1 MASKSSQSE
10 TVKEAVSAA
19 TRAISGNPELE
30 INFGGMGSS
39 LPNPPNSLKDLT
51 SFRGKADSIA
61 CIEKYRDK
69 TIKINSGVEKI
80 NSLIR
85 VMEDTRVEILGSLNY
100 PGVASNLSAKFKEK
114 SKLHESFEE
123 QEDQLE
129 IALETWLRKTCLP
142 NESDS
147 QSNLFLKYWGKL
159 FDSQGEEFKKNLIDS
174 LNDQARFYDIAE
186 NFLKNLNIEDEENDS
201 DDNDVEDDSEQE
213 EQTSSDQ
220 NEEEESQESDSSDE
234 QESQEGTEETDYDAG
249 DIDEDA
255 IVDENQE
262 ITTNQSWLESL
273 VGQTTNF
280 TYKVYTRSFDE
291 EIKAEDLCSPEELQR
306 LRKHLDQ
313 LMGPSKATIS
323 KLAHRLQRFLMA
335 QQNRSWEFN
344 KEEGMLDS
352 ARLHKIITDPLTA
365 LTYKVEKDTEFRDTS
380 VSILVDSS
388 GSMRGRSM
396 TVAAICA
403 DIISTTL
410 ERCNVKTEVLGFT
423 TKQWKGGESRKL
435 WMEDGKPEN
444 PGRLNDIRHI
454 IFKSADTPWRR
465 GQKNFGL
472 MLREGLLKEN
482 VDGEAL
488 IWAHDRLAR
497 RTEQRKI
504 LMVISDGAPV
514 DDSTLSTNP
523 TNFLDLHLRQ
533 VIHSIETKS
542 DINLIAIGIGHDVTR
557 YYKNAVTIH
566 RAEELGGAMLEQ
578 LTDLFKV
585 DRAGSPIIVKIKQ
598 NF

>member
-1 MASKSSQSE
+1 MASKNSQPE
-10 TVKEAVSAA
+10 IIKEAVTAA
-19 TRAISGNPELE
+19 TRAISGNAEME
-30 INFGGMGSS
+30 VSFGGVGSATS
-39 LPNPPNSLKDLT
+39 NAPKSKEELT
-51 SFRGKADSIA
+51 AFRGKADSLA

-69 TIKINSGVEKI
+69 SIRIESGTEKI
-80 NSLIR
+80 NSLMR
-85 VMEDTRVEILGSLNY
+85 VMEDTRVEILGSLDY
-100 PGVASNLSAKFKEK
+100 PGVSSNISAKFREK
-114 SKLHESFEE
+114 TKLYAGLEN
-123 QEDQLE
+123 QEDFLE
-129 IALETWLRKTCLP
+129 IALENWLRESCLP
-142 NESDS
+142 DKRSYKNEFLDYWNNLFNS
-147 QSNLFLKYWGKL
+147 QESNLKQELVNSLHDQSKFL
-159 FDSQGEEFKKNLIDS
+159 EN
-174 LNDQARFYDIAE
+174 AE
-186 NFLKNLNIEDEENDS
+186 NFLKNLNIEDDENETDENDL
-201 DDNDVEDDSEQE
+201 EDETEQE
-213 EQTSSDQ
+213 EESASQDG
-220 NEEEESQESDSSDE
+220 EDDDSQESDSSPE
-234 QESQEGTEETDYDAG
+234 QENQEGADETEADAG

-262 ITTNQSWLESL
+262 VTTNQSWLESL
-273 VGQTTNF
+273 VDKNTNF
-280 TYKVYTRSFDE
+280 KYKVYTRNFDE
-291 EIKAEDLCSPEELQR
+291 EIRAEELCSPEELQR

-352 ARLHKIITDPLTA
+352 ARLHKIIIDPLTA

-423 TKQWKGGESRKL
+423 TKHWKGGESRKI
-435 WMEDGKPEN
+435 WMDDGKPEN

-497 RTEQRKI
+497 RAEQRKI

-533 VIHSIETKS
+533 VIHSIETMS

-585 DRAGSPIIVKIKQ
+585 D
-598 NF
+598 

>member
-1 MASKSSQSE
+1 MASKNSQSE
-10 TVKEAVSAA
+10 TIKEAVTAA
-19 TRAISGNPELE
+19 TRAISGNKELE

-39 LPNPPNSLKDLT
+39 LPHPPKTLKEL
-51 SFRGKADSIA
+51 SAYRGKADSLA
-61 CIEKYRDK
+61 CVEKYRDK
-69 TIKINSGVEKI
+69 SVRIASNNEKV
-80 NSLIR
+80 NSLIK
-85 VMEDTRVEILGSLNY
+85 VMEDSRVEILGSMNY
-100 PGVASNLSAKFKEK
+100 PGIATNIK
-114 SKLHESFEE
+114 SKFDDKCKLYESFE
-123 QEDQLE
+123 DHDDHLE
-129 IALETWLRKTCLP
+129 IALETWLRNLCLP
-142 NESDS
+142 DIESNKS
-147 QSNLFLKYWGKL
+147 SLFLKYWGKI
-159 FDSQGEEFKKNLIDS
+159 FDNQEIELKERLIES
-174 LNDQARFYDIAE
+174 LNDQSKFQEIAE
-186 NFLKNLNIEDEENDS
+186 DFLKNLNIDQEE
-201 DDNDVEDDSEQE
+201 SEQE
-213 EQTSSDQ
+213 ESDLEDE
-220 NEEEESQESDSSDE
+220 NEQEEESASESGEDEESQESESSPE
-234 QESQEGTEETDYDAG
+234 QDNQEGDEETDADSG

-262 ITTNQSWLESL
+262 IMTNQSWLESL
-273 VGQTTNF
+273 VGQTSTF
-280 TYKVYTRSFDE
+280 SYKVYTRNFDE

-352 ARLHKIITDPLTA
+352 ARLHKIITDPLTP
-365 LTYKVEKDTEFRDTS
+365 LTYKIEKDTEFRDTS
-380 VSILVDSS
+380 VSLLVDSS

-435 WMEDGKPEN
+435 WMENGKPEN

-497 RTEQRKI
+497 RAEQRKI

-533 VIHSIETKS
+533 VIHSIETQS

-585 DRAGSPIIVKIKQ
+585 D
-598 NF
+598 

>member
-10 TVKEAVSAA
+10 TIKEAVTAA
-19 TRAISGNPELE
+19 TRAISGNKELE

-39 LPNPPNSLKDLT
+39 LPHPPKTLKEL
-51 SFRGKADSIA
+51 SAYRGKADSLA
-61 CIEKYRDK
+61 CVEKYRDK
-69 TIKINSGVEKI
+69 SVRITASNEKVS
-80 NSLIR
+80 SLIK
-85 VMEDTRVEILGSLNY
+85 VMEDSRVEILGSINY
-100 PGVASNLSAKFKEK
+100 PGIATNIK
-114 SKLHESFEE
+114 SKFDDKCKLYESFEDH
-123 QEDQLE
+123 EDHLE
-129 IALETWLRKTCLP
+129 IALETWLRNLCLP
-142 NESDS
+142 NIESNS
-147 QSNLFLKYWGKL
+147 SSLFLKYWGKV
-159 FDSQGEEFKKNLIDS
+159 FDNQETELKDKLKES
-174 LNDQARFYDIAE
+174 LNDQSKFQEIAE
-186 NFLKNLNIEDEENDS
+186 DFLNNLNIDQEE
-201 DDNDVEDDSEQE
+201 SEQE
-213 EQTSSDQ
+213 ESDLEDE
-220 NEEEESQESDSSDE
+220 NEKEEESASESGEDEESQESESSSELDN
-234 QESQEGTEETDYDAG
+234 QEGDEETDADSG

-262 ITTNQSWLESL
+262 IMTNQSWLESL
-273 VGQTTNF
+273 VGQTSTF
-280 TYKVYTRSFDE
+280 SYKVYTRNFDE

-313 LMGPSKATIS
+313 LMGPSKTTIS

-352 ARLHKIITDPLTA
+352 ARLHKIITDPLTP
-365 LTYKVEKDTEFRDTS
+365 LTYKIEKDTEFRDTS
-380 VSILVDSS
+380 VSLLVDSS

-435 WMEDGKPEN
+435 WMENGKPEN

-585 DRAGSPIIVKIKQ
+585 D
-598 NF
+598 

>member
-1 MASKSSQSE
+1 MASKNSQSE
-10 TVKEAVSAA
+10 TIKEAVTAA
-19 TRAISGNPELE
+19 TRAISGNKELE

-39 LPNPPNSLKDLT
+39 LPHPPKTLKEL
-51 SFRGKADSIA
+51 SAYRGKADSLA
-61 CIEKYRDK
+61 CVEKYRDK
-69 TIKINSGVEKI
+69 SVRIASNNEKV
-80 NSLIR
+80 NSLIK
-85 VMEDTRVEILGSLNY
+85 VMEDSRVEILGSMNY
-100 PGVASNLSAKFKEK
+100 PGIATNIK
-114 SKLHESFEE
+114 SKFDDKCKLYESFEDH
-123 QEDQLE
+123 EDHLE
-129 IALETWLRKTCLP
+129 IALETWLRNLCLP
-142 NESDS
+142 DIESS
-147 QSNLFLKYWGKL
+147 KSSLFLKYWGKI
-159 FDSQGEEFKKNLIDS
+159 FDNQEIELKERLIES
-174 LNDQARFYDIAE
+174 LNDQSKFQEIAE
-186 NFLKNLNIEDEENDS
+186 DFLKNLNIDQEE
-201 DDNDVEDDSEQE
+201 SEQE
-213 EQTSSDQ
+213 ESDLEDE
-220 NEEEESQESDSSDE
+220 NEQEEESASESGEDEESQESESSPE
-234 QESQEGTEETDYDAG
+234 QDNQEGDEETDADSG

-262 ITTNQSWLESL
+262 IMTNQSWLESL
-273 VGQTTNF
+273 VGQTSTF
-280 TYKVYTRSFDE
+280 SYKVYTRNFDE

-352 ARLHKIITDPLTA
+352 ARLHKIITDPLTP
-365 LTYKVEKDTEFRDTS
+365 LTYKIEKDTEFRDTS
-380 VSILVDSS
+380 VSLLVDSS

-423 TKQWKGGESRKL
+423 TKQWKGGESRKM
-435 WMEDGKPEN
+435 WMENGKPEN

-514 DDSTLSTNP
+514 DDSTLSTNA

-533 VIHSIETKS
+533 VIHSIETQS

-585 DRAGSPIIVKIKQ
+585 D
-598 NF
+598 

>member
-1 MASKSSQSE
+1 MASKNSQSE
-10 TVKEAVSAA
+10 TIKEAVTAA
-19 TRAISGNPELE
+19 SKAISGNKELE

-39 LPNPPNSLKDLT
+39 LPNPPKTLKEL
-51 SFRGKADSIA
+51 SAYRGKADSLA
-61 CIEKYRDK
+61 CVEKYRDK
-69 TIKINSGVEKI
+69 SVKITSGNEKV
-80 NSLIR
+80 NSLIK
-85 VMEDTRVEILGSLNY
+85 VMEDSRVEILGSMNY
-100 PGVASNLSAKFKEK
+100 PGIATNIK
-114 SKLHESFEE
+114 SKFDDKCKLYESFEDH
-123 QEDQLE
+123 EDHLE
-129 IALETWLRKTCLP
+129 IALETWLRNLCLP
-142 NESDS
+142 DIESNKS
-147 QSNLFLKYWGKL
+147 SLFLKYWGKV
-159 FDSQGEEFKKNLIDS
+159 FDNQETELKEKLIES
-174 LNDQARFYDIAE
+174 LNDQSKFQKIAE
-186 NFLKNLNIEDEENDS
+186 DFLKNLNIDQEE
-201 DDNDVEDDSEQE
+201 SEQE
-213 EQTSSDQ
+213 ESDLEDE
-220 NEEEESQESDSSDE
+220 NEQEEESASESGEDEESQESQGSPE
-234 QESQEGTEETDYDAG
+234 QDNQEGDEETDADSG

-262 ITTNQSWLESL
+262 IMTNQSWLESL
-273 VGQTTNF
+273 AGQTSEF
-280 TYKVYTRSFDE
+280 SYKVYTRNFDE
-291 EIKAEDLCSPEELQR
+291 EIKAEDLCSPEELKR

-352 ARLHKIITDPLTA
+352 ARLHKIITDPLTP
-365 LTYKVEKDTEFRDTS
+365 LTYKIEKDTEFRDTS
-380 VSILVDSS
+380 VSLLVDSS

-423 TKQWKGGESRKL
+423 TKQWKGGESRKM
-435 WMEDGKPEN
+435 WMENGKPEN

-533 VIHSIETKS
+533 VIHSIETQS

-585 DRAGSPIIVKIKQ
+585 D
-598 NF
+598 

>member
-1 MASKSSQSE
+1 MSLKSPSPE
-10 TVKEAVSAA
+10 TIKEAVAAA
-19 TRAISGNPELE
+19 TRALAEDSDLE
-30 INFGGMGSS
+30 ISFGGISP
-39 LPNPPNSLKDLT
+39 LPNPPTHINELP
-51 SFRGKADSIA
+51 SFRGKADSAA
-61 CIEKYRDK
+61 CVKRYRK
-69 TIKINSGVEKI
+69 EKI
-80 NSLIR
+80 TVDAGTPKLNSLLANL
-85 VMEDTRVEILGSLNY
+85 EDVRVEVLGSKKY
-100 PGVASNLSAKFKEK
+100 PGVATNLKAKFDEKCKE
-114 SKLHESFEE
+114 LQFLEE
-123 QEDQLE
+123 KDDLLE
-129 IALETWLRKTCLP
+129 IALEAWFRNILLDEKLS
-142 NESDS
+142 SDS
-147 QSNLFLKYWGKL
+147 IRSLKPWRKELLDKGLPFKNAL
-159 FDSQGEEFKKNLIDS
+159 EGSLENQIEFAEVARELLHVLEVDDIDPLSEEDEPS
-174 LNDQARFYDIAE
+174 TDADNDDTSSE
-186 NFLKNLNIEDEENDS
+186 DDTTEDEEMPDESDISQDS
-201 DDNDVEDDSEQE
+201 EMEEGSEDVDTEMGETEDDS
-213 EQTSSDQ
+213 
-220 NEEEESQESDSSDE
+220 
-234 QESQEGTEETDYDAG
+234 
-249 DIDEDA
+249 
-255 IVDENQE
+255 IVDENE
-262 ITTNQSWLESL
+262 EVLTNQSWLESL
-273 VGQTTNF
+273 VGQTSNF
-280 TYKVYTRSFDE
+280 NYKIYTRSFDE
-291 EIKAEDLCSPEELQR
+291 ELKAEDLCSPEELQR

-313 LMGPSKATIS
+313 LMGPSKTTVS

-344 KEEGMLDS
+344 KEEGMLDPS
-352 ARLHKIITDPLTA
+352 RLHKIITNPLTA
-365 LTYKVEKDTEFRDTS
+365 LSYKVEKDTDFRDTS

-423 TKQWKGGESRKL
+423 TKQWKGGESRKK

-454 IFKSADTPWRR
+454 IFKSAETPWRR

-497 RTEQRKI
+497 RQEQRKI

-514 DDSTLSTNP
+514 DDSTLSTNKN
-523 TNFLDLHLRQ
+523 NFLDLHLRQ
-533 VIHSIETKS
+533 VIHSIES
-542 DINLIAIGIGHDVTR
+542 QSSVSLIAIGIGHDVTR

-585 DRAGSPIIVKIKQ
+585 D
-598 NF
+598 

>member
-1 MASKSSQSE
+1 MASKNSQSE
-10 TVKEAVSAA
+10 TIKEAVTAA
-19 TRAISGNPELE
+19 TRAISGNKELE

-39 LPNPPNSLKDLT
+39 LPHPPKTLKEL
-51 SFRGKADSIA
+51 SAYRGKADSLA
-61 CIEKYRDK
+61 CVEKYRDK
-69 TIKINSGVEKI
+69 SVRITSNNEKV
-80 NSLIR
+80 NSLIK
-85 VMEDTRVEILGSLNY
+85 VMEDSRVEILGSMNY
-100 PGVASNLSAKFKEK
+100 PGIATNIK
-114 SKLHESFEE
+114 SKFDDKCKLYESFEDH
-123 QEDQLE
+123 EDHLE
-129 IALETWLRKTCLP
+129 IALETWLRNLCLP
-142 NESDS
+142 DIESS
-147 QSNLFLKYWGKL
+147 KSSLFLKYWGKV
-159 FDSQGEEFKKNLIDS
+159 FDNQEIELKERLIES
-174 LNDQARFYDIAE
+174 LNDQSKFQEIAE
-186 NFLKNLNIEDEENDS
+186 DFLKNLNIEQEE
-201 DDNDVEDDSEQE
+201 SEQE
-213 EQTSSDQ
+213 ESDLEDE
-220 NEEEESQESDSSDE
+220 NEQEEESASESGEDEESQESDSSPE
-234 QESQEGTEETDYDAG
+234 QDNQEGDEETDADSG

-262 ITTNQSWLESL
+262 IMTNQSWLESL
-273 VGQTTNF
+273 VGQTSTF
-280 TYKVYTRSFDE
+280 SYKVYTRNFDE

-352 ARLHKIITDPLTA
+352 ARLHKIITDPLTP
-365 LTYKVEKDTEFRDTS
+365 LTYKIEKDTEFRDTS
-380 VSILVDSS
+380 VSLLVDSS

-423 TKQWKGGESRKL
+423 TKQWKGGESRKM
-435 WMEDGKPEN
+435 WMENGKPEN

-533 VIHSIETKS
+533 VIHSIETQS

-585 DRAGSPIIVKIKQ
+585 D
-598 NF
+598 

>member
-1 MASKSSQSE
+1 MASKNSQSE
-10 TVKEAVSAA
+10 TIKEAVTAA
-19 TRAISGNPELE
+19 TRAISGNKELE

-39 LPNPPNSLKDLT
+39 LPHPPKTLKEL
-51 SFRGKADSIA
+51 SAYRGKADSLA
-61 CIEKYRDK
+61 CVEKYRDK
-69 TIKINSGVEKI
+69 SVRITASNEKVS
-80 NSLIR
+80 SLIK
-85 VMEDTRVEILGSLNY
+85 VMEDSRVEILGSINY
-100 PGVASNLSAKFKEK
+100 PGIATNIK
-114 SKLHESFEE
+114 SKFDDKCKLYESFEDH
-123 QEDQLE
+123 EDHLE
-129 IALETWLRKTCLP
+129 IALETWLRNLCLP
-142 NESDS
+142 NIESNS
-147 QSNLFLKYWGKL
+147 SSLFLKYWGKV
-159 FDSQGEEFKKNLIDS
+159 FDNQETELKDKLKES
-174 LNDQARFYDIAE
+174 LNDQSKFQEIAE
-186 NFLKNLNIEDEENDS
+186 DFLNNLNIDQEE
-201 DDNDVEDDSEQE
+201 SEQE
-213 EQTSSDQ
+213 ESDLEDESEQ
-220 NEEEESQESDSSDE
+220 EEESASESGEDEESQESESSSELDN
-234 QESQEGTEETDYDAG
+234 QEGDEETDADSG

-262 ITTNQSWLESL
+262 IMTNQSWLESL
-273 VGQTTNF
+273 VGQTSTF
-280 TYKVYTRSFDE
+280 SYKVYTRNFDE

-313 LMGPSKATIS
+313 LMGPSKTTIS

-352 ARLHKIITDPLTA
+352 ARLHKIITDPLTP
-365 LTYKVEKDTEFRDTS
+365 LTYKIEKDTEFRDTS
-380 VSILVDSS
+380 VSLLVDSS

-435 WMEDGKPEN
+435 WMENGKPEN

-585 DRAGSPIIVKIKQ
+585 D
-598 NF
+598 

>member
-1 MASKSSQSE
+1 MASKNSQSE
-10 TVKEAVSAA
+10 TIKEAVTAA
-19 TRAISGNPELE
+19 TRAISGNKELE

-39 LPNPPNSLKDLT
+39 LPHPPKTLKEL
-51 SFRGKADSIA
+51 SAYRGKADSLA
-61 CIEKYRDK
+61 CVEKYRDK
-69 TIKINSGVEKI
+69 SVRITASNEKV
-80 NSLIR
+80 NSLIK
-85 VMEDTRVEILGSLNY
+85 VMEDSRVEILGSMNY
-100 PGVASNLSAKFKEK
+100 PGIATNIK
-114 SKLHESFEE
+114 SKFDGKCKLYESFEDH
-123 QEDQLE
+123 EDHLE
-129 IALETWLRKTCLP
+129 IALETWLRNLCLP
-142 NESDS
+142 RIESNKPS
-147 QSNLFLKYWGKL
+147 LFLKYWGKV
-159 FDSQGEEFKKNLIDS
+159 FDNQETELKERLKES
-174 LNDQARFYDIAE
+174 LNDQSKFQEIAE
-186 NFLKNLNIEDEENDS
+186 DFLRNLNIDQEE
-201 DDNDVEDDSEQE
+201 SEQE
-213 EQTSSDQ
+213 ESDLEDE
-220 NEEEESQESDSSDE
+220 NEQEEESASESGEDEESQESESSPE
-234 QESQEGTEETDYDAG
+234 QDNQEGDEETDADSG

-262 ITTNQSWLESL
+262 IMTNQSWLESL
-273 VGQTTNF
+273 VGQTSTF
-280 TYKVYTRSFDE
+280 SYKVYTRNFDE

-313 LMGPSKATIS
+313 LMGPSKSTIS

-352 ARLHKIITDPLTA
+352 ARLHKIITDPLTP
-365 LTYKVEKDTEFRDTS
+365 LTYKIEKDTEFRDTS
-380 VSILVDSS
+380 VSLLVDSS

-435 WMEDGKPEN
+435 WMENGKPEN

-533 VIHSIETKS
+533 VIHSIETQS

-566 RAEELGGAMLEQ
+566 RAEELGLS
-578 LTDLFKV
+578 L
-585 DRAGSPIIVKIKQ
+585 IHI
-598 NF
+598 

>member
-1 MASKSSQSE
+1 MASKNSQSE
-10 TVKEAVSAA
+10 TIKEAVTAA
-19 TRAISGNPELE
+19 TRAISGNKELE

-39 LPNPPNSLKDLT
+39 LPHPPKTLKEL
-51 SFRGKADSIA
+51 SAYRGKADSLA
-61 CIEKYRDK
+61 CVEKYRDK
-69 TIKINSGVEKI
+69 SVRIASNNEKV
-80 NSLIR
+80 NSLIK
-85 VMEDTRVEILGSLNY
+85 VMEDSRVEILGSMNY
-100 PGVASNLSAKFKEK
+100 PGIATNIK
-114 SKLHESFEE
+114 SKFDDKCKLYESFEDH
-123 QEDQLE
+123 EDHLE
-129 IALETWLRKTCLP
+129 IALETWLRNLCLP
-142 NESDS
+142 DIESNKS
-147 QSNLFLKYWGKL
+147 SLFLKYWGKI
-159 FDSQGEEFKKNLIDS
+159 FDNQEIELKERLIES
-174 LNDQARFYDIAE
+174 LNDQSKFQEIAE
-186 NFLKNLNIEDEENDS
+186 DFLKNLNIDQEE
-201 DDNDVEDDSEQE
+201 SEQE
-213 EQTSSDQ
+213 ESDLEDE
-220 NEEEESQESDSSDE
+220 NEQEEESAYESGEDEESQESESSPE
-234 QESQEGTEETDYDAG
+234 QDNQEGDEETDADSG

-262 ITTNQSWLESL
+262 IMTNQSWLESL
-273 VGQTTNF
+273 VGQTSTF
-280 TYKVYTRSFDE
+280 SYKVYTRNFDE

-352 ARLHKIITDPLTA
+352 ARLHKIITDPLTP
-365 LTYKVEKDTEFRDTS
+365 LTYKIEKDTEFRDTS
-380 VSILVDSS
+380 VSLLVDSS

-423 TKQWKGGESRKL
+423 TKQWKGGESRKM
-435 WMEDGKPEN
+435 WMENGKPEN

-497 RTEQRKI
+497 RAEQRKI

-533 VIHSIETKS
+533 VIHSIETQS

-585 DRAGSPIIVKIKQ
+585 D
-598 NF
+598 

>member
-1 MASKSSQSE
+1 MASKNSQPE
-10 TVKEAVSAA
+10 AVKEAVSAA
-19 TRAISGNPELE
+19 TRAISGNPEME
-30 INFGGMGSS
+30 INFGGVGSS
-39 LPNPPNSLKDLT
+39 LPNPPKTIKELS
-51 SFRGKADSIA
+51 SFRGKADALA
-61 CIEKYRDK
+61 CIERYRDK
-69 TIKINSGVEKI
+69 SIRIDSGSEKL
-80 NSLIR
+80 NSLIK

-100 PGVASNLSAKFKEK
+100 PGVASNISSKFTDKC
-114 SKLHESFEE
+114 KLHESLED

-129 IALETWLRKTCLP
+129 IAMETWLRKLCLP
-142 NESDS
+142 NNESS
-147 QSNLFLKYWGKL
+147 KGNFFLKYWGKL
-159 FDSQGEEFKKNLIDS
+159 FDNQEEGLKRNLVDA
-174 LNDQARFYDIAE
+174 LYDQSKFQEIAE
-186 NFLKNLNIEDEENDS
+186 DFLRNLDIDDQENESEDNDIEDDL
-201 DDNDVEDDSEQE
+201 EQE
-213 EQTSSDQ
+213 EESASENGEDD
-220 NEEEESQESDSSDE
+220 ESQESESSPEQDDQQGEEENEADQGDADDDS
-234 QESQEGTEETDYDAG
+234 
-249 DIDEDA
+249 

-262 ITTNQSWLESL
+262 VVTNQSWLESL

-280 TYKVYTRSFDE
+280 TYKVYSRSSDE

-423 TKQWKGGESRKL
+423 TKQWKGGESRKM
-435 WMEDGKPEN
+435 WIEDGKPEN
-444 PGRLNDIRHI
+444 PGRLNDLRHI

-488 IWAHDRLAR
+488 IWAHDRLSR
-497 RTEQRKI
+497 RSEQRKI

-585 DRAGSPIIVKIKQ
+585 D
-598 NF
+598 

>member
-1 MASKSSQSE
+1 MSFKNPSPE
-10 TVKEAVSAA
+10 LIKEAVAAA
-19 TRAISGNPELE
+19 TRALAEEPDLE
-30 INFGGMGSS
+30 VNFGGISF
-39 LPNPPNSLKDLT
+39 LPNPPTHKDELP
-51 SFRGKADSIA
+51 SFRGKADSAA
-61 CIEKYRDK
+61 CAKRYRK
-69 TIKINSGVEKI
+69 EKI
-80 NSLIR
+80 SIDAGTPKLNALLANL
-85 VMEDTRVEILGSLNY
+85 EDVRVEVLGSKKY
-100 PGVASNLSAKFKEK
+100 PGVATNLKAKFDEKCRESQFLEEKE
-114 SKLHESFEE
+114 
-123 QEDQLE
+123 DVLE
-129 IALETWLRKTCLP
+129 IALEAWFRNILLDEKLSSDSTKSLKPWKKELRDKGLKFKNALQQTLDDQIKFSEVTRELLHVLEVGDMEP
-142 NESDS
+142 LSEEDEPSTDADNDDNSNEEESTTEEEMSDESDLS
-147 QSNLFLKYWGKL
+147 Q
-159 FDSQGEEFKKNLIDS
+159 DSEMEEGTEDIDTEMGE
-174 LNDQARFYDIAE
+174 A
-186 NFLKNLNIEDEENDS
+186 
-201 DDNDVEDDSEQE
+201 EDDS
-213 EQTSSDQ
+213 
-220 NEEEESQESDSSDE
+220 
-234 QESQEGTEETDYDAG
+234 
-249 DIDEDA
+249 
-255 IVDENQE
+255 IVDENE
-262 ITTNQSWLESL
+262 EALTNQSWLESL
-273 VGQTTNF
+273 VGQTSNF
-280 TYKVYTRSFDE
+280 NYKVYTRNFDE
-291 EIKAEDLCSPEELQR
+291 ELKAEDLCSPEELQR

-313 LMGPSKATIS
+313 LMGPSKTTVS

-344 KEEGMLDS
+344 KEEGILDS
-352 ARLHKIITDPLTA
+352 SRLHKIIIDPLTA
-365 LTYKVEKDTEFRDTS
+365 LSYKIEKDTDFKDTS

-423 TKQWKGGESRKL
+423 TKQWKGGESRKQ

-454 IFKSADTPWRR
+454 IFKSAETPWRR

-497 RTEQRKI
+497 RQEQRKI

-514 DDSTLSTNP
+514 DDSTLSTNKN
-523 TNFLDLHLRQ
+523 NFLDLHLRQ
-533 VIHSIETKS
+533 VIHSIES
-542 DINLIAIGIGHDVTR
+542 HSSVSLIAIGIGHDVTR

-585 DRAGSPIIVKIKQ
+585 D
-598 NF
+598 

>member
-1 MASKSSQSE
+1 MASKNSQSE
-10 TVKEAVSAA
+10 TIKEAVTAA
-19 TRAISGNPELE
+19 SRAISGNKELE

-39 LPNPPNSLKDLT
+39 LPHPPKTLKEL
-51 SFRGKADSIA
+51 SAYRGKADSLA
-61 CIEKYRDK
+61 CVEKYRDK
-69 TIKINSGVEKI
+69 SVRIASNNEKV
-80 NSLIR
+80 NSLIK
-85 VMEDTRVEILGSLNY
+85 VMEDSRVEILGSMNY
-100 PGVASNLSAKFKEK
+100 PGIATNIK
-114 SKLHESFEE
+114 SKFDDKCKLYESFEDH
-123 QEDQLE
+123 EDHLE
-129 IALETWLRKTCLP
+129 IALETWLRNLCLP
-142 NESDS
+142 DIESNKS
-147 QSNLFLKYWGKL
+147 SFFLKYWGKI
-159 FDSQGEEFKKNLIDS
+159 FDNQEIELKERLIES
-174 LNDQARFYDIAE
+174 LNDQSKFQEIAE
-186 NFLKNLNIEDEENDS
+186 DFLKNLNIDQEE
-201 DDNDVEDDSEQE
+201 SEQE
-213 EQTSSDQ
+213 ESDLEDE
-220 NEEEESQESDSSDE
+220 NEQEEESASESGEDEESQESESSPE
-234 QESQEGTEETDYDAG
+234 QDNQEGDEETDADSG

-262 ITTNQSWLESL
+262 IMTNQSWLESL
-273 VGQTTNF
+273 VGQTSTF
-280 TYKVYTRSFDE
+280 SYKVYTRNFDE

-352 ARLHKIITDPLTA
+352 ARLHKIITDPLTP
-365 LTYKVEKDTEFRDTS
+365 LTYKIEKDTEFRDTS
-380 VSILVDSS
+380 VSLLVDSS

-423 TKQWKGGESRKL
+423 TKQWKGGESRKM
-435 WMEDGKPEN
+435 WMENGKPEN

-497 RTEQRKI
+497 RVEQRKI

-533 VIHSIETKS
+533 VIHSIETQS

-585 DRAGSPIIVKIKQ
+585 D
-598 NF
+598 

>member
-1 MASKSSQSE
+1 MGSKSN
-10 TVKEAVSAA
+10 TVESIKEAVSSAA
-19 TRAISGNPELE
+19 RAVSENPEIE
-30 INFGGMGSS
+30 INYGGIGSS
-39 LPNPPNSLKDLT
+39 LPNPPSSYGELA
-51 SFRGKADSIA
+51 SFRGKADSLA
-61 CIEKYRDK
+61 CVDRFRDK
-69 TIKINSGVEKI
+69 TIHVDAGTQRL
-80 NSLIR
+80 NSLMQE
-85 VMEDTRVEILGSLNY
+85 MENVRVEVLGSKKY
-100 PGVASNLSAKFKEK
+100 PGIASNINAKFEEK
-114 SKLHESFEE
+114 CSLYQSFEE
-123 QEDQLE
+123 KEDVLE
-129 IALETWLRKTCLP
+129 IALEGWLRKLFLP
-142 NESDS
+142 NISSQESS
-147 QSNLFLKYWGKL
+147 KLLKDWEKEFEGKGSL
-159 FDSQGEEFKKNLIDS
+159 FKKELIDS
-174 LNDQARFYDIAE
+174 LEDQIKFAE
-186 NFLKNLNIEDEENDS
+186 ISRTLLKALEIEEIEPMSEEDQQEDDS
-201 DDNDVEDDSEQE
+201 DNEEQNSEDDSEE
-213 EQTSSDQ
+213 ESNEAGKSSDQ
-220 NEEEESQESDSSDE
+220 D
-234 QESQEGTEETDYDAG
+234 SQEGSDETEAEAG
-249 DIDEDA
+249 DVDEDA

-262 ITTNQSWLESL
+262 IVANQSWLESL
-273 VGQTTNF
+273 VGQTANF
-280 TYKVYTRSFDE
+280 TYKVYTRAFDE
-291 EIKAEDLCSPEELQR
+291 EVTAEDLCSPEELQR

-313 LMGPSKATIS
+313 LMGSSKGTVS

-344 KEEGMLDS
+344 KEEGILDS
-352 ARLHKIITDPLTA
+352 ARLHKIITDPLTP
-365 LTYKVEKDTEFRDTS
+365 LSYKIEKDTEFRDTS

-423 TKQWKGGESRKL
+423 TKQWKGGDSRKM

-488 IWAHDRLAR
+488 IWAHDRLSR
-497 RTEQRKI
+497 RMEQRKI

-514 DDSTLSTNP
+514 DDSTLSTNQ

-533 VIHSIETKS
+533 VIHSIETQS
-542 DINLIAIGIGHDVTR
+542 EVSLIAIGIGHDVTR

-585 DRAGSPIIVKIKQ
+585 D
-598 NF
+598 

>member
-1 MASKSSQSE
+1 MASKNSQSE
-10 TVKEAVSAA
+10 TIKEAVTAA
-19 TRAISGNPELE
+19 TRAISGNKELE

-39 LPNPPNSLKDLT
+39 LPHPPKTLKEL
-51 SFRGKADSIA
+51 SAYRGKADSLA
-61 CIEKYRDK
+61 CVEKYRDK
-69 TIKINSGVEKI
+69 SVRIASNNEKV
-80 NSLIR
+80 NSLIK
-85 VMEDTRVEILGSLNY
+85 VMEDSRVEILGSMNY
-100 PGVASNLSAKFKEK
+100 PGIATNIK
-114 SKLHESFEE
+114 SKFDDKCKLYESFEDH
-123 QEDQLE
+123 EDHLE
-129 IALETWLRKTCLP
+129 IALETWLRNLCLP
-142 NESDS
+142 DIESNKS
-147 QSNLFLKYWGKL
+147 SLFLKYWGKV
-159 FDSQGEEFKKNLIDS
+159 FDNQEIELKERLIES
-174 LNDQARFYDIAE
+174 LNDQSKFQEIAE
-186 NFLKNLNIEDEENDS
+186 DFLKNLNIDQEE
-201 DDNDVEDDSEQE
+201 SEQE
-213 EQTSSDQ
+213 ESDLEDE
-220 NEEEESQESDSSDE
+220 NEQEEESASESGEDE
-234 QESQEGTEETDYDAG
+234 ESQDSESSPEQDNQEGDEETDADSG

-262 ITTNQSWLESL
+262 IMTNQSWLESL
-273 VGQTTNF
+273 VGQTSTF
-280 TYKVYTRSFDE
+280 SYKVYTRNFDE

-352 ARLHKIITDPLTA
+352 ARLHKIITDPLTP
-365 LTYKVEKDTEFRDTS
+365 LTYKIEKDTEFRDTS
-380 VSILVDSS
+380 VSLLVDSS

-423 TKQWKGGESRKL
+423 TKQWKGGEGRKM
-435 WMEDGKPEN
+435 WMENGKPEN

-497 RTEQRKI
+497 RNEQRKI

-533 VIHSIETKS
+533 VIHSIETQS

-585 DRAGSPIIVKIKQ
+585 D
-598 NF
+598 

>member
-10 TVKEAVSAA
+10 TIKEAVTAA
-19 TRAISGNPELE
+19 TRAISGNKELE

-39 LPNPPNSLKDLT
+39 LPHPPKTLKELT
-51 SFRGKADSIA
+51 TYRGKADSLA
-61 CIEKYRDK
+61 CVEKYRDK
-69 TIKINSGVEKI
+69 SVRITASNEKVS
-80 NSLIR
+80 SLIK
-85 VMEDTRVEILGSLNY
+85 VMEDSRVEILGSINY
-100 PGVASNLSAKFKEK
+100 PGIATNIK
-114 SKLHESFEE
+114 SKFDDKCKLYESFEDH
-123 QEDQLE
+123 EDHLE
-129 IALETWLRKTCLP
+129 IALETWLRNLCLP
-142 NESDS
+142 NIESNS
-147 QSNLFLKYWGKL
+147 SSLFLKYWGKV
-159 FDSQGEEFKKNLIDS
+159 FDNQETELKDKLKES
-174 LNDQARFYDIAE
+174 LNDQSKFQEIAE
-186 NFLKNLNIEDEENDS
+186 DFLNNLNIDQEE
-201 DDNDVEDDSEQE
+201 SEQE
-213 EQTSSDQ
+213 ESDLEDE
-220 NEEEESQESDSSDE
+220 NEKEEESASESGEDEESQESESSPE
-234 QESQEGTEETDYDAG
+234 QDNQEGDEETDADSG

-262 ITTNQSWLESL
+262 IMTNQSWLESL
-273 VGQTTNF
+273 VGQTSTF
-280 TYKVYTRSFDE
+280 SYKVYTRNFDE

-352 ARLHKIITDPLTA
+352 ARLHKIITDPLTP
-365 LTYKVEKDTEFRDTS
+365 LTYKIEKDTEFRDTS
-380 VSILVDSS
+380 VSLLVDSS

-410 ERCNVKTEVLGFT
+410 ERCNVKTEVLCFT

-435 WMEDGKPEN
+435 WMENGKPEN

-533 VIHSIETKS
+533 VIHSIETQS

-585 DRAGSPIIVKIKQ
+585 D
-598 NF
+598 

>member
-1 MASKSSQSE
+1 MASKNSQPE
-10 TVKEAVSAA
+10 IIKEAVTAA
-19 TRAISGNPELE
+19 TRAISGNSEME
-30 INFGGMGSS
+30 VSFGGVGSATS
-39 LPNPPNSLKDLT
+39 NAPKSKEELT
-51 SFRGKADSIA
+51 AFRGKADSLA

-69 TIKINSGVEKI
+69 SIRIESGTEKI
-80 NSLIR
+80 NSLMR
-85 VMEDTRVEILGSLNY
+85 VMEDTRVEILGSLDY
-100 PGVASNLSAKFKEK
+100 PGVSSNISAKFREK
-114 SKLHESFEE
+114 TKLYAGLEN
-123 QEDQLE
+123 QEDFLE
-129 IALETWLRKTCLP
+129 IALESWLRESCLP
-142 NESDS
+142 DKRSYKNEFLDYWNNLFNS
-147 QSNLFLKYWGKL
+147 QESNLKQELVNSLHDQSKFL
-159 FDSQGEEFKKNLIDS
+159 EN
-174 LNDQARFYDIAE
+174 AE
-186 NFLKNLNIEDEENDS
+186 NFLKNLNIEDDENETDENDL
-201 DDNDVEDDSEQE
+201 EDETEQE
-213 EQTSSDQ
+213 EESASQDG
-220 NEEEESQESDSSDE
+220 EDDDSQESDSSPE
-234 QESQEGTEETDYDAG
+234 QENQEGADETEADAG

-262 ITTNQSWLESL
+262 VTTNQSWLESL
-273 VGQTTNF
+273 VDKNTNF
-280 TYKVYTRSFDE
+280 KYKVYTRNFDE
-291 EIKAEDLCSPEELQR
+291 EIRAEELCSPEELQR

-352 ARLHKIITDPLTA
+352 ARLHKIIIDPLTA

-423 TKQWKGGESRKL
+423 TKHWKGGESRKI
-435 WMEDGKPEN
+435 WMDDGKPEN

-497 RTEQRKI
+497 RAEQRKI

-533 VIHSIETKS
+533 VIHSIETMS

-585 DRAGSPIIVKIKQ
+585 D
-598 NF
+598 

>member
-234 QESQEGTEETDYDAG
+234 QESQEGTEETDSDAG

-335 QQNRSWEFN
+335 QPNRSWEFN

-488 IWAHDRLAR
+488 IWAQDRLDR

-585 DRAGSPIIVKIKQ
+585 D
-598 NF
+598 

>member
-1 MASKSSQSE
+1 MSFKNPSPE
-10 TVKEAVSAA
+10 LIKEAVAAA
-19 TRAISGNPELE
+19 TRALAEEPDLE
-30 INFGGMGSS
+30 VNFGGISF
-39 LPNPPNSLKDLT
+39 LPNPPTHKDELP
-51 SFRGKADSIA
+51 SFRGKADSAA
-61 CIEKYRDK
+61 CAKRYRK
-69 TIKINSGVEKI
+69 EKI
-80 NSLIR
+80 SIDAGTTKLNALLANL
-85 VMEDTRVEILGSLNY
+85 EDVRVEVLGSKKY
-100 PGVASNLSAKFKEK
+100 PGVATNLKAKFDEKCRESQFLEEKE
-114 SKLHESFEE
+114 
-123 QEDQLE
+123 DVLE
-129 IALETWLRKTCLP
+129 IALEAWFRNILLDEKFSSDSTKSLKPWKKELRDKGLKFKNALEQNLDDQIKFSEVTRELLHALEVGDIEP
-142 NESDS
+142 LSEEDEPSTDADNDDTSNEEGSTNEEEMPDESDIS
-147 QSNLFLKYWGKL
+147 Q
-159 FDSQGEEFKKNLIDS
+159 DSEMEEGTEDVDTEMGE
-174 LNDQARFYDIAE
+174 A
-186 NFLKNLNIEDEENDS
+186 
-201 DDNDVEDDSEQE
+201 EDDS
-213 EQTSSDQ
+213 
-220 NEEEESQESDSSDE
+220 
-234 QESQEGTEETDYDAG
+234 
-249 DIDEDA
+249 
-255 IVDENQE
+255 IVDENE
-262 ITTNQSWLESL
+262 EALTNQSWLESL
-273 VGQTTNF
+273 VGQTSNF
-280 TYKVYTRSFDE
+280 NYKVYTRNFDE
-291 EIKAEDLCSPEELQR
+291 ELKAEDLCSPEELQR

-313 LMGPSKATIS
+313 LMGPSKTTVS

-344 KEEGMLDS
+344 KEEGILDS
-352 ARLHKIITDPLTA
+352 SRLHKIIIDPLTA
-365 LTYKVEKDTEFRDTS
+365 LSYKIEKDTDFKDTS

-423 TKQWKGGESRKL
+423 TKQWKGGESRKQ

-454 IFKSADTPWRR
+454 IFKSAETPWRR

-497 RTEQRKI
+497 RQEQRKI

-514 DDSTLSTNP
+514 DDSTLSTNKN
-523 TNFLDLHLRQ
+523 NFLDLHLRQ
-533 VIHSIETKS
+533 VIHSIES
-542 DINLIAIGIGHDVTR
+542 HSSVSLIAIGIGHDVTR

-585 DRAGSPIIVKIKQ
+585 D
-598 NF
+598 

>member
-1 MASKSSQSE
+1 MGSKLNLAESI
-10 TVKEAVSAA
+10 KEAVSSAS
-19 TRAISGNPELE
+19 RAISENPEIE
-30 INFGGMGSS
+30 INYGGMGSS
-39 LPNPPNSLKDLT
+39 LPNPPNSQVELA
-51 SFRGKADSIA
+51 SFRGKADSLA
-61 CIEKYRDK
+61 CIDRFRDK
-69 TIKINSGVEKI
+69 SIFVDAGTQRLNALMHEME
-80 NSLIR
+80 NIR
-85 VMEDTRVEILGSLNY
+85 VEVLGSKKY
-100 PGVASNLSAKFKEK
+100 PGIASNINAKFEEK
-114 SKLHESFEE
+114 CSLYESFEE
-123 QEDQLE
+123 KDDILE
-129 IALETWLRKTCLP
+129 ISLEAWLRKIFLP
-142 NESDS
+142 NISSKKTNE
-147 QSNLFLKYWGKL
+147 FLKQWEKEFEDKGSSFKNEL
-159 FDSQGEEFKKNLIDS
+159 INSLENQIEFAEISRTLLKALEIDETDPVSEE
-174 LNDQARFYDIAE
+174 DQ
-186 NFLKNLNIEDEENDS
+186 
-201 DDNDVEDDSEQE
+201 Q
-213 EQTSSDQ
+213 
-220 NEEEESQESDSSDE
+220 EEESDNEDQATDNDSSEEDSSE
-234 QESQEGTEETDYDAG
+234 AGESPDQDSQEGSEETEEEIG
-249 DIDEDA
+249 DVDEDA

-262 ITTNQSWLESL
+262 VIANQSWLESL
-273 VGQTTNF
+273 VGQTANF
-280 TYKVYTRSFDE
+280 SYKVYTRAYDE
-291 EIKAEDLCSPEELQR
+291 EVTAEDLCSPEELQR

-313 LMGPSKATIS
+313 LMGSSKGTIS

-344 KEEGMLDS
+344 KEEGILDS
-352 ARLHKIITDPLTA
+352 ARLHKIITDPLTP
-365 LTYKVEKDTEFRDTS
+365 LSYKVEKDTEFRDTS

-423 TKQWKGGESRKL
+423 TKQWKGGDSRKM

-488 IWAHDRLAR
+488 IWAHDRLSR
-497 RTEQRKI
+497 RMEQRKI

-514 DDSTLSTNP
+514 DDSTLSTNQ

-533 VIHSIETKS
+533 VIHSIETQS
-542 DINLIAIGIGHDVTR
+542 EVSLIAIGIGHDVTR

-585 DRAGSPIIVKIKQ
+585 D
-598 NF
+598 

>member
-1 MASKSSQSE
+1 MASKNSQPE
-10 TVKEAVSAA
+10 IIKEAVTAA
-19 TRAISGNPELE
+19 TRAISGNAE
-30 INFGGMGSS
+30 IEVSFGGVGSAAS
-39 LPNPPNSLKDLT
+39 NAPKSKEELT
-51 SFRGKADSIA
+51 AFRGKADSLA

-69 TIKINSGVEKI
+69 SIRIESGTEKI
-80 NSLIR
+80 NTLIK

-100 PGVASNLSAKFKEK
+100 PGVYSNISAKFKEK
-114 SKLHESFEE
+114 TKLYSSLEN
-123 QEDQLE
+123 QEDFLE
-129 IALETWLRKTCLP
+129 IALESWLRESCLP
-142 NESDS
+142 DNNSFKNEFIDYWSRLFNS
-147 QSNLFLKYWGKL
+147 QESSLKQGLINSLDDQSKFL
-159 FDSQGEEFKKNLIDS
+159 EN
-174 LNDQARFYDIAE
+174 AE
-186 NFLKNLNIEDEENDS
+186 NFLKNLDIETDERETDENDLEDE
-201 DDNDVEDDSEQE
+201 SEQE
-213 EQTSSDQ
+213 EESATQDG
-220 NEEEESQESDSSDE
+220 EDEDSQESESSPE
-234 QESQEGTEETDYDAG
+234 QENQEGAEETEADEG

-262 ITTNQSWLESL
+262 VTSNQSWLESL
-273 VGQTTNF
+273 VGKNTNF
-280 TYKVYTRSFDE
+280 KYRVYTRNFDE
-291 EIKAEDLCSPEELQR
+291 EVRAEDLCSPEELQR

-352 ARLHKIITDPLTA
+352 ARLHKIITDPLTP

-396 TVAAICA
+396 TVAAVCA

-423 TKQWKGGESRKL
+423 TKHWKGGESRKI
-435 WMEDGKPEN
+435 WMDDGKPEN

-497 RTEQRKI
+497 RAEQRKI

-533 VIHSIETKS
+533 VIHSIETVS
-542 DINLIAIGIGHDVTR
+542 NINLIAIGIGHDVTR

-585 DRAGSPIIVKIKQ
+585 D
-598 NF
+598 